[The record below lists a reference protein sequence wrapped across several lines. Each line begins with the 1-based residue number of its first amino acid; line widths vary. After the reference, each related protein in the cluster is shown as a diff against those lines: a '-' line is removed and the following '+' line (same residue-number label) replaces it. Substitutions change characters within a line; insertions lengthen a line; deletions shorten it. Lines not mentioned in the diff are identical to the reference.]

1 MPTPR
6 KSAKVVSQGPCPH
19 CTSSDA
25 YTTYDDGGAYCYSCE
40 YLLKST
46 KDDIP
51 SMDADTDEVRYHPHR
66 GLKEATLKK
75 YGIVTKY
82 VDDKPTATAFPYATG
97 VKIRDF
103 SEKKFWTKGEMN
115 SPGCFGVDK
124 FDPGSLGSVTI
135 TEGEYDAASI
145 YQVTSGKT
153 AALAV
158 PSSTQA
164 KKACMQN
171 YAFINSFDQI
181 ILALDNDEQG
191 RKASAAIAGLF
202 DPQKILFVNF
212 AQHKDANEYLQAN
225 KAEELYKVWAGA
237 SKGVPAGIIHSFEDI
252 KNALAKHQ
260 EARIAEYPWTHMQT
274 ALKGLHKGEFV
285 LFKGLEGIGKT
296 EIFRALEYHVMKT
309 TDENIGIIRLEESY
323 GDTIRGVATYEL
335 QTPAMDE
342 DAGIS
347 DEVAFDAYVKAVGER
362 EDRVYIQSSFDT
374 SDPDEVINNIR
385 FLVGSCGC
393 SVIFLDHLSMLVTG
407 VEEEDERKKLDY
419 IVTRLKKMAVTLG
432 FCLVSIMHVND
443 NGQTRSSRYP
453 PKIANTVVSLNRDIK
468 NPDPVE
474 RRKTWLVV
482 EKGRGQGCKTG
493 PIGAVIYDNED
504 TFTLK
509 EDVAYSQDDDVANAE
524 EMFA

>member
-1 MPTPR
+1 
-6 KSAKVVSQGPCPH
+6 
-19 CTSSDA
+19 
-25 YTTYDDGGAYCYSCE
+25 
-40 YLLKST
+40 
-46 KDDIP
+46 
-51 SMDADTDEVRYHPHR
+51 
-66 GLKEATLKK
+66 
-75 YGIVTKY
+75 
-82 VDDKPTATAFPYATG
+82 
-97 VKIRDF
+97 
-103 SEKKFWTKGEMN
+103 
-115 SPGCFGVDK
+115 
-124 FDPGSLGSVTI
+124 
-135 TEGEYDAASI
+135 
-145 YQVTSGKT
+145 
-153 AALAV
+153 
-158 PSSTQA
+158 
-164 KKACMQN
+164 
-171 YAFINSFDQI
+171 
-181 ILALDNDEQG
+181 
-191 RKASAAIAGLF
+191 
-202 DPQKILFVNF
+202 
-212 AQHKDANEYLQAN
+212 
-225 KAEELYKVWAGA
+225 
-237 SKGVPAGIIHSFEDI
+237 
-252 KNALAKHQ
+252 
-260 EARIAEYPWTHMQT
+260 
-274 ALKGLHKGEFV
+274 
-285 LFKGLEGIGKT
+285 
-296 EIFRALEYHVMKT
+296 MKT

-509 EDVAYSQDDDVANAE
+509 EDVAYSQDDDVANAQ